1 MTKKIE
7 YGKIVKNAITNYL
20 TLCLDIQN
28 VIKTSPEVVVI
39 KFLHFIYSF
48 VHRDRAASARGW

>member
-1 MTKKIE
+1 M
-7 YGKIVKNAITNYL
+7 
-20 TLCLDIQN
+20 CLKCASGGQIDHKYIYQGTI
-28 VIKTSPEVVVI
+28 IKTSPEVVVI